1 MRLWS
6 TVVSQLTTR
15 PSFHVGAS
23 ASLRTATGRPLP
35 QRFVRPDVGD
45 QRIELDADPP
55 APDRRHVAVE
65 VGRVLT
71 VIDDEVAQR
80 AAVQERAVACD
91 RRTDVTLTLEPVALG
106 ARGD

>member
-15 PSFHVGAS
+15 PPSHVGAA

-65 VGRVLT
+65 VGRVLAL
-71 VIDDEVAQR
+71 VHDEVAKR
-80 AAVQERAVACD
+80 AAVQERAVARD
-91 RRTDVTLTLEPVALG
+91 GRTDVALTLEP
-106 ARGD
+106 